1 MRTGG
6 DGGGGGG
13 GVAAGTD
20 GAFGRDPATAVCLVP
35 ARANFFLCF
44 CLTLPF
50 AVLPP
55 PPRPTRTGDLPDTSA
70 SRFFDTEDLGGT
82 FVHCLDPRLR
92 KVRLAFLFVPAFP
105 LRDESSIFV
114 AVGVAEPCGSGTVVT
129 AEGTAPLC
137 CSFCRARW
145 SISSKESC

>member
-1 MRTGG
+1 MA
-6 DGGGGGG
+6 
-13 GVAAGTD
+13 GVGV
-20 GAFGRDPATAVCLVP
+20 GAWQRGQMALSVGIQLRWFVSFQHVSISFFVSVSHYLLQCCRRRHDPQERVICQT
-35 ARANFFLCF
+35 RA
-44 CLTLPF
+44 
-50 AVLPP
+50 
-55 PPRPTRTGDLPDTSA
+55 PRA
-70 SRFFDTEDLGGT
+70 FFDTEDLGGT

-92 KVRLAFLFVPAFP
+92 NVRLAFLFVPVFL

-114 AVGVAEPCGSGTVVT
+114 AVGVAEPCGSGTEVM